1 MKHLVVDISAHGFG
15 HIAQTSAV
23 LNALDV
29 SNLRLTIRSAAAE
42 SVLRGRIRHPF
53 TLIPWK
59 QDEGVVMFDAMRA
72 NIPATFAWYQQ
83 FHAEYAQHRQAATAA
98 LAALEPDVLFANVP
112 YLSLDAAADLGVP
125 SVAMC
130 SLNWADVFWAYCHA
144 LPEAGKIHADI
155 LNAYSRAS
163 VFLTPTPSMD
173 MHPAIPTQRIAP
185 MAQIGQR
192 VPDVLRAKAQRPDH
206 TRFVLVALGGLDIV
220 YPMANWPA
228 LPDVCWIFPDSALHG
243 ITRTDCLPLSLFS
256 GLSHVDVMTS
266 CDVVLT
272 KTGYGA
278 QTEAVINQVPALCL
292 ARPGW
297 PEEPNLPA
305 WHAQHGE
312 VIFSDWAALERGDI
326 ATAIH
331 ALLDMPWQK
340 PPVLPTGAS
349 EAATILQEYL
359 RCQ

>member
-1 MKHLVVDISAHGFG
+1 MKHVVVDISAHGFG

-23 LNALDV
+23 LNALDTRDI
-29 SNLRLTIRSAAAE
+29 RLTIRSAAAE
-42 SVLRGRIRHPF
+42 EVLRRRIFKPF

-83 FHAEYAQHRQAATAA
+83 FHRDYAHHRQHATQA
-98 LAALEPDVLFANVP
+98 LAALAPDLVFANVP

-130 SLNWADVFWAYCHA
+130 SLNWADVFWAYCQD
-144 LPEAGKIHADI
+144 LPGAAAIHTDI

-163 VFLTPTPSMD
+163 VFLTPTPSMN
-173 MHPAIPTQRIAP
+173 MHPAIPTRRIAP

-192 VPDVLRAKAQRPDH
+192 VPEQLRAFAKVGAQ
-206 TRFVLVALGGLDIV
+206 TKFVLVALGGLDIQ
-220 YPMANWPA
+220 YPMATWPQ
-228 LPDVCWIFPDSALHG
+228 LPDVYWIFPDNALNG
-243 ITRTDCLPLSLFS
+243 ITRADCLPLSLFT
-256 GLSHVDVMTS
+256 GLSHVDVMAS
-266 CDVVLT
+266 CDAVLT

-297 PEEPNLPA
+297 PEEPNLPV
-305 WHAQHGE
+305 WHAQTGE
-312 VIFSDWAALERGDI
+312 VLFSDWATLERGAFAEPI
-326 ATAIH
+326 LQ
-331 ALLDMPWQK
+331 LLTMPWRK
-340 PPVLPTGAS
+340 PPVSPSGAA
-349 EAATILQEYL
+349 EAAQLLRDYL
-359 RCQ
+359 S